1 MLKCPPPHLVI
12 SIFISSYLSSSASH
26 LFLICAS
33 HILLICA
40 SHLVK
45 PWFPRVRLHIDD
57 IHTVGAQS
65 GHDQPGLYKILAHY
79 NEEGHHQFYHQ
90 THQGGASASLIFTC
104 FDHGKHR
111 RGSYC
116 KHSSQCGEPG
126 LALDEPNI
134 FG

>member
-26 LFLICAS
+26 LF
-33 HILLICA
+33 LICA

-65 GHDQPGLYKILAHY
+65 GHDQPGLYKILTLAHY
-79 NEEGHHQFYHQ
+79 NEEGRHQFDHQ
-90 THQGGASASLIFTC
+90 THQGGASASLISTC

-126 LALDEPNI
+126 LSICVWVTWIALQV
-134 FG
+134 